1 MSTQALHGLTCPRC
15 GGTVP
20 VPEGQ
25 RLVICPYCDLRS
37 VVSGEGGIRRY
48 QVPLRVEREA
58 AEKAFRAFLSSSPSI
73 ASGVAREAQLSEMF
87 LVYLPFWSAWGK
99 GVAWAFGQQRVG
111 SGDNVRYEPRERR
124 ATAELIWTQV
134 ACDVGEFGVQ
144 RIELKGCPL
153 EPFDPETLHRK
164 GMVFEPVGSPQ
175 QALQEAQQSFENHIQ
190 GKVSLSRTAQVFT
203 RILNPRLGLV
213 YYPVWVVR
221 YLHKQR
227 AYQVVIDGYHGN
239 VLYGKAPGNLLMR
252 ALTLVGGMAFG
263 AFLAVDVPALIVSLS
278 GDEDILGLAL
288 IALGIGLALMFGGYQ
303 HFRHGE
309 HYEYPRLKGKSSAL
323 LELGENTDL
332 SQFVKA
338 LREWKE

>member
-20 VPEGQ
+20 IPEGQ

-37 VVSGEGGIRRY
+37 VISGEEGVRRY

-73 ASGVAREAQLSEMF
+73 APGVARQAQLSEMF

-111 SGDNVRYEPRERR
+111 SGDDARYEPRERR
-124 ATAELIWTQV
+124 ATAELNWTQV

-153 EPFDPETLHRK
+153 EPFDPEALHRK
-164 GMVFEPVGSPQ
+164 GMVFEPIGSPQ
-175 QALQEAQQSFENHIQ
+175 QALKDAQQSFKTHIQ
-190 GKVSLSRTAQVFT
+190 EKVSLSKTAQVFT

-221 YLHKQR
+221 YLHRQR
-227 AYQVVIDGYHGN
+227 AYQVVIDGFHGT

-252 ALTLVGGMAFG
+252 ALTLIAGMAFG
-263 AFLAVDVPALIVSLS
+263 AMLAVDIPALILS
-278 GDEDILGLAL
+278 ISDSEDIVGIAL
-288 IALGIGLALMFGGYQ
+288 IAFGGGLALMYGGY
-303 HFRHGE
+303 HRFRHGE
-309 HYEYPRLKGKSSAL
+309 HYEYHRLKGTSSSL

-332 SQFVKA
+332 SQFLKA
-338 LREWKE
+338 LREWNS